1 MKRSIFKIQKMD
13 CPSEERIIRMKLEE
27 VTSLKK
33 LEFNIPDRTMTAFH
47 EGDPSEILNK
57 LVPLNFDSSL
67 FESSNVE
74 GEIDL
79 SSSSDESEATVL
91 KILLA
96 LNAGM
101 FFVEFFFGLYA
112 ESMGLISD
120 SFDMLADA
128 SVYMISF
135 YAVGKSLLAKKRSAK
150 INGYF
155 QILLGVGVLIETIRR
170 FVYGSDPEPSYMVL
184 ISSVAL
190 AVNVYCLYL
199 LTGHKEKG
207 VHMKASYICSSNDV
221 IANVGVIV
229 AGILVFFTHSSVPDL
244 IIGLVVVGFVVRGA
258 FSILK
263 LAD

>member
-1 MKRSIFKIQKMD
+1 MKKSVFYIKKMD

-33 LEFNIPDRTMTAFH
+33 LEFSIPDRTMIAFH
-47 EGDPSEILNK
+47 DGDPTEILNK
-57 LVPLNFDSSL
+57 LIPLNFDSSL
-67 FESSNVE
+67 SDTFNIENDI
-74 GEIDL
+74 EIDNKTN
-79 SSSSDESEATVL
+79 ESEARVL
-91 KILLA
+91 KVLLA

-101 FFVEFFFGLYA
+101 FFIEFFFGLYA

-128 SVYMISF
+128 SVYVISF
-135 YAVGKSLLAKKRSAK
+135 YAVGKSLVAKKRSAQV
-150 INGYF
+150 NGYF
-155 QILLGVGVLIETIRR
+155 QILLGAGVLIETIRR
-170 FVYGSDPEPSYMVL
+170 FMYGSDPEPSYMIL
-184 ISSVAL
+184 ISLLAL

-199 LTGHKEKG
+199 LSGHKEKG

-221 IANVGVIV
+221 IANVGVIL
-229 AGILVFFTHSSVPDL
+229 AGVLVFLTNSIIPDL
-244 IIGLVVVGFVVRGA
+244 VIGLVVAGFVVRGA